1 MLKFF
6 ATVSGGPRA
15 QKRDLSEEEKQE
27 IAQQKRAREEEHYTV
42 HICRRSKNRI
52 AGAGFGCYAT
62 DEDAEN
68 NGPCK
73 ACKEI

>member
-27 IAQQKRAREEEHYTV
+27 IAQQKRAREEED
-42 HICRRSKNRI
+42 I
-52 AGAGFGCYAT
+52 AT
-62 DEDAEN
+62 DDKRN
-68 NGPCK
+68 DGPYMQ
-73 ACKEI
+73 AH

>member
-27 IAQQKRAREEEHYTV
+27 IAQQKRAREED
-42 HICRRSKNRI
+42 I
-52 AGAGFGCYAT
+52 AT
-62 DEDAEN
+62 DNKRKD
-68 NGPCK
+68 GPYMQ
-73 ACKEI
+73 AQ